1 MSCATVPRYMNMGR
15 MHARSMG
22 FSLQPVQ
29 ISCSDTSSLPQ
40 SLQIGGLIGCRTLAH
55 VVQIHAG
62 YHGVKPVRLP
72 HSTQCT
78 GMTGSSTRDHEPM
91 DIRTPCYRQ
100 QNHYCFNIAASSER
114 IWIASRGVVLSGSM
128 PFSRA
133 MTRSSCEKSERLRS
147 VCFSSFFAIA

>member
-1 MSCATVPRYMNMGR
+1 MPRYMNMGR

-40 SLQIGGLIGCRTLAH
+40 SLQIGGSICCRALAH

-62 YHGVKPVRLP
+62 YHGVLPVRSP
-72 HSTQCT
+72 HSTHRT

-91 DIRTPCYRQ
+91 DIRTLCCRQ
-100 QNHYCFNIAASSER
+100 QKHYCFNIAASSER

-128 PFSRA
+128 LFSLA
-133 MTRSSCEKSERLRS
+133 MTRSSCEKSESELS
-147 VCFSSFFAIA
+147 VCFPSFFAIS